1 MDRPSVTATIEAM
14 PDWSFA
20 LLMLLVATSASA
32 QDSVRSAHARVHQ
45 SGTLRNPRIMGL
57 QRPQAAQ
64 SSPLQQVD
72 EEDSLYLRFPS
83 SGTSKASPPAP
94 TVHRSPPVIVSRQQ
108 RNVLWVLA
116 AEGDETEIYATD
128 TTGRDLGTWRVDALY
143 NEWTALAVGRCDQK
157 TCIYVGDLGDSPKRR
172 GTVQLYRF
180 EEPLLAFDRIPRT
193 YSSTGVQK
201 IIVGY
206 PDGAHDARALS
217 VTSDGT
223 VLILTS
229 GLDGKS
235 RLYSVPSDT
244 WFRGSTRVDARS
256 AGTVAVDIHRYGPL
270 TGITRTASGGFVAR
284 QAKSLT
290 FLTRGQSGM
299 VPDPSRPTCELPAG
313 DQSGL
318 GVDWLDSRR
327 FIISTVQGFNPTP
340 LLSVAECPEP

>member
-1 MDRPSVTATIEAM
+1 MDRLSVTTTIEAM
-14 PDWSFA
+14 PAWSFA
-20 LLMLLVATSASA
+20 WLTLLVATSASA
-32 QDSVRSAHARVHQ
+32 QDVTSVHARVHQ

-57 QRPQAAQ
+57 QQPQMAQ
-64 SSPLQQVD
+64 SSQPQPVD

-83 SGTSKASPPAP
+83 SGTDKASSQAPA
-94 TVHRSPPVIVSRQQ
+94 VHRSPPVIVSRQQ
-108 RNVLWVLA
+108 RNVVWVLA
-116 AEGDETEIYATD
+116 AEGDETEIYASD

-143 NEWTALAVGRCDQK
+143 TEWTALAVGRCNQK
-157 TCIYVGDLGDSPKRR
+157 TCLYIGDLGDSLMRR

-193 YSSTGVQK
+193 YSVTGVQK

-229 GLDGKS
+229 GFDGKS
-235 RLYSVPSDT
+235 RLYSVSPDA
-244 WFRGSTRVDARS
+244 WFRGSTRVDAHS
-256 AGTVAVDIHRYGPL
+256 AGTVAVDIHHHGPL
-270 TGITRTASGGFVAR
+270 TGITRTATGGFVAR
-284 QAKSLT
+284 QANSLT

-299 VPDPSRPTCELPAG
+299 VPDPSRPACELPAS

-327 FIISTVQGFNPTP
+327 FIMSTVQGFNPTP
-340 LLSVAECPEP
+340 LLSIAECPGP

>member
-1 MDRPSVTATIEAM
+1 LDRLSVTATIEAM
-14 PDWSFA
+14 PARSFA
-20 LLMLLVATSASA
+20 LLTLLVATSASA
-32 QDSVRSAHARVHQ
+32 QDSVKSVHARVHQ

-64 SSPLQQVD
+64 SSQPQQVD

-83 SGTSKASPPAP
+83 TGTNQASSQAP
-94 TVHRSPPVIVSRQQ
+94 TIHRSPPVIVSRQQ

-116 AEGDETEIYATD
+116 AEGDETEIYASD

-143 NEWTALAVGRCDQK
+143 TEWTALAVGRCNQK
-157 TCIYVGDLGDSPKRR
+157 TCIYIGDLGDSLGRR

-193 YSSTGVQK
+193 YSVTGVQK

-206 PDGAHDARALS
+206 PDGARDARALS

-229 GLDGKS
+229 GFDGKS
-235 RLYSVPSDT
+235 RLYSVSPDA
-244 WFRGSTRVDARS
+244 WFRGSTRVDAHS
-256 AGTVAVDIHRYGPL
+256 AGTVAVDIHHHGPL
-270 TGITRTASGGFVAR
+270 TGITRTATGGFVAR
-284 QAKSLT
+284 QANSLT

-299 VPDPSRPTCELPAG
+299 GPDPSRPACELPAS

-327 FIISTVQGFNPTP
+327 FILSTVQGFNPTP
-340 LLSVAECPEP
+340 LLSIAECPGP

>member
-1 MDRPSVTATIEAM
+1 
-14 PDWSFA
+14 
-20 LLMLLVATSASA
+20 
-32 QDSVRSAHARVHQ
+32 
-45 SGTLRNPRIMGL
+45 MGL

-64 SSPLQQVD
+64 SSQPQQVD

-83 SGTSKASPPAP
+83 TGTNQASSQAP
-94 TVHRSPPVIVSRQQ
+94 TFHRSPPVIVSRQQ

-116 AEGDETEIYATD
+116 AEGDETEIYASD

-143 NEWTALAVGRCDQK
+143 TEWTALAVGRCDQK
-157 TCIYVGDLGDSPKRR
+157 TCIYIGDLGDSLGRR

-206 PDGAHDARALS
+206 PDGAHDARALN

-229 GLDGKS
+229 GFDGKS
-235 RLYSVPSDT
+235 RLYSVSPDA
-244 WFRGSTRVDARS
+244 WFRGSSRIDAHS
-256 AGTVAVDIHRYGPL
+256 AGTVAVDIHRHGPL
-270 TGITRTASGGFVAR
+270 TGITRTATGGFVAR
-284 QAKSLT
+284 QGNRLT
-290 FLTRGQSGM
+290 FLTRGQGGM
-299 VPDPSRPTCELPAG
+299 DPVSARPACELPAS
-313 DQSGL
+313 DQTGL

-327 FIISTVQGFNPTP
+327 FVISTVQGFNPTP
-340 LLSVAECPEP
+340 LLSIAECPEP

>member
-1 MDRPSVTATIEAM
+1 M
-14 PDWSFA
+14 PTWSFA
-20 LLMLLVATSASA
+20 LLTLLVATSASA
-32 QDSVRSAHARVHQ
+32 QDSVMPVHARVHQ

-57 QRPQAAQ
+57 QRPQAAP
-64 SSPLQQVD
+64 SSQPQQVD

-83 SGTSKASPPAP
+83 SGTSKGSHPAP
-94 TVHRSPPVIVSRQQ
+94 SVHRSPPVIVSRQQ
-108 RNVLWVLA
+108 RNVLWALA

-143 NEWTALAVGRCDQK
+143 TEWTALAVGRCDQK
-157 TCIYVGDLGDSPKRR
+157 TCIYIGDLGDSLGRR

-206 PDGAHDARALS
+206 PDGAHDARALN

-229 GLDGKS
+229 GFDGKS
-235 RLYSVPSDT
+235 RLYSVSPDA
-244 WFRGSTRVDARS
+244 WFRGSSRIDAHS
-256 AGTVAVDIHRYGPL
+256 AGTVAVDINRHGPL
-270 TGITRTASGGFVAR
+270 TGITRTATGGFVAR
-284 QAKSLT
+284 QANRLT
-290 FLTRGQSGM
+290 FLTRGQGGM
-299 VPDPSRPTCELPAG
+299 APDSARPACELPAS
-313 DQSGL
+313 DQTGL

-327 FIISTVQGFNPTP
+327 FVISTVQGFNPTP
-340 LLSVAECPEP
+340 LLSIAECPEP

>member
-1 MDRPSVTATIEAM
+1 LDRPSVTATIEAM

-157 TCIYVGDLGDSPKRR
+157 TCIYIGDLGDSPKRR

-193 YSSTGVQK
+193 YSVTGVQK

-270 TGITRTASGGFVAR
+270 TGITRTATGGFVAR

-340 LLSVAECPEP
+340 LLSIAECPEP

>member
-1 MDRPSVTATIEAM
+1 LDRLSVTATIEAM
-14 PDWSFA
+14 SARSFA
-20 LLMLLVATSASA
+20 LLTLLVATSVSA
-32 QDSVRSAHARVHQ
+32 QDSVTSVHARVHQ

-57 QRPQAAQ
+57 QGPQAAQ
-64 SSPLQQVD
+64 SSQPQQVD

-83 SGTSKASPPAP
+83 TGTNQASSQAP
-94 TVHRSPPVIVSRQQ
+94 TIHRSPPVIVSRQQ

-116 AEGDETEIYATD
+116 AEGDETEIYASD

-143 NEWTALAVGRCDQK
+143 TEWTALAVGRCNQK
-157 TCIYVGDLGDSPKRR
+157 TCIYIGDLGDSLGRR

-193 YSSTGVQK
+193 YSVTGVQK

-206 PDGAHDARALS
+206 PDGARDARALS

-229 GLDGKS
+229 GFDGKS
-235 RLYSVPSDT
+235 RLYSVSPDA
-244 WFRGSTRVDARS
+244 WFRGSTRVDAHG
-256 AGTVAVDIHRYGPL
+256 AGTVAVDLHHHGPL
-270 TGITRTASGGFVAR
+270 TGITRTATGGFVAR
-284 QAKSLT
+284 QANSLT

-299 VPDPSRPTCELPAG
+299 APDPSRPACELPAS

-327 FIISTVQGFNPTP
+327 FILSTVQGFNPTP
-340 LLSVAECPEP
+340 LLSIAECPGP

>member
-193 YSSTGVQK
+193 YSVTGVQK

-270 TGITRTASGGFVAR
+270 TGITRTATGGFVAR